1 MLADNRGTLMKK
13 RAIDLY
19 QRKLDYNNAYNRE
32 NYRSF
37 SIRYN
42 NISEKKIISWLEK
55 QPGVKEYLTQ
65 LVVADMEKRKKSAK
79 TARAKRAS
87 NIKKKK

>member
-1 MLADNRGTLMKK
+1 MKK

-65 LVVADMEKRKKSAK
+65 LVVADMEKRKKAAK

>member
-1 MLADNRGTLMKK
+1 MKK

-65 LVVADMEKRKKSAK
+65 LVVADMDKRKKAAK